1 MALNNECV
9 LFPFINECFN
19 SVKTKFPEIRKFPQF
34 SRHCSHFQS
43 NNKTELPFYMICYYA
58 YKTVLYKAWEKI
70 SKNSDLKIK
79 IPCFSQIS
87 QYSDM

>member
-19 SVKTKFPEIRKFPQF
+19 SVKTKFPEIRKFPKF

-58 YKTVLYKAWEKI
+58 YKTVQGLEK
-70 SKNSDLKIK
+70 NLKK